1 MRSEAGL
8 SLIELLVALTLLSV
22 GALAMA
28 GSSAAAV
35 RAAREGRRARED
47 ATRAR
52 EAIERSVAAGC
63 AGALPGSVRLLA
75 APITRGRFH
84 GGALFALRT
93 C

>member
-1 MRSEAGL
+1 MRSETGL
-8 SLIELLVALTLLSV
+8 SLVELLVALTLLSV

-35 RAAREGRRARED
+35 RAAREGRAARED

-63 AGALPGSVRLLA
+63 TGALPGSVRLLA
-75 APITRGRFH
+75 APVTRGRFQ
-84 GGALFALRT
+84 GAALFAVRT